1 MLPAPADHRCRS
13 RILLTC
19 VCEPCCWSSSSS
31 WSRQS
36 RSPAMATA
44 RMPWGLTERPGS
56 GRCTYTRRDQRSP
69 ALELQA
75 YAALRRRRRQG
86 PADTHCQPSYAALS
100 FDRSIDQ
107 VRNKSLVNGSLQRE
121 VSWTA
126 RLSLQSPVVVP
137 SPVWDLPSPYSMR
150 PQSSRRPGQYGRGLR
165 ESWLRPAGRL
175 AEKAHGIVWFLSA
188 QSQEFDFEC
197 LRSYVVTWLKQLL
210 VLCRRMVRQIL
221 KVFRYGVSSPID
233 RGAERCVN

>member
-126 RLSLQSPVVVP
+126 RLSLRSHPSSYHLRYGISRLRTACVLTATGAVWSRPAWVVTA
-137 SPVWDLPSPYSMR
+137 
-150 PQSSRRPGQYGRGLR
+150 SSRAFGR
-165 ESWLRPAGRL
+165 ESTRDCL
-175 AEKAHGIVWFLSA
+175 V
-188 QSQEFDFEC
+188 FEC
-197 LRSYVVTWLKQLL
+197 SISRVRFW
-210 VLCRRMVRQIL
+210 VLEVICCYLAQTAFGFV
-221 KVFRYGVSSPID
+221 
-233 RGAERCVN
+233 